1 MGSLLLFLLLYKVW
15 IIIGVLLIII
25 EIFDNNFFFLPIGLA
40 ALFTAFSLYVDQKD
54 YISELNLLN
63 SWSIILIYFA
73 FLSILSVYILRF
85 IFHSRIE
92 KNKDINKIPKP
103 IINKNNY

>member
-92 KNKDINKIPKP
+92 KNKDINK
-103 IINKNNY
+103 Y